1 MRGALYAGDK
11 RELSSPFS
19 DAAKRSQGRKRDG
32 LVDHI
37 DAIDDGWID
46 DEDFWCSLRADYS
59 GR

>member
-1 MRGALYAGDK
+1 MRALYTPVINGS
-11 RELSSPFS
+11 RHLPFS

-46 DEDFWCSLRADYS
+46 DEDS
-59 GR
+59 GAA